1 MLYCWPLKSV
11 QTVLLYPGQMA
22 GVAEE
27 PALVVTDETG
37 PVYADD
43 AIPVVVAPIPF
54 LTVSVAADADTEE
67 RLVLYEALG

>member
-1 MLYCWPLKSV
+1 
-11 QTVLLYPGQMA
+11 LLYPGQMA

-43 AIPVVVAPIPF
+43 EIPVVVAPIPF
-54 LTVSVAADADTEE
+54 LTVSVGEDADTEE